1 MENEEKNEEQNVN
14 PGTQETPPPPPP
26 PPINPEPEEVVG
38 IPGKDECMWGML
50 CHLTA
55 LAGIII
61 PFGNVIGPLIIWLIK
76 KDEYP
81 FVDKQ
86 GKESL
91 NFQIVVTI
99 ALLISF
105 ALAFV
110 CIGIFLLPIVSIAAL
125 VMVII
130 ATIKTNSGIDYKYP
144 FNIRFIK

>member
-14 PGTQETPPPPPP
+14 PGTQETPPPPP
-26 PPINPEPEEVVG
+26 INPEPEEAVG

-91 NFQIVVTI
+91 NFQIIVTI